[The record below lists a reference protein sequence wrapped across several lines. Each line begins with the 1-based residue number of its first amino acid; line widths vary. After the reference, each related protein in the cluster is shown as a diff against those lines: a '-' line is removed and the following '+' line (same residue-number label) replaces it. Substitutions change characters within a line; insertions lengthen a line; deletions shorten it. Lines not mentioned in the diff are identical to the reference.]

1 MSRRIDDI
9 CPRPDAPLDT
19 VTRPLATPIYPAT
32 VYQCDSTEQAFGL
45 LAGTVDGFVYSRD
58 GHPNANLLAGR
69 CAELHGTDRALVT
82 GSGMSALSLA
92 LVSLLEQGD
101 HVVVSSQLYGKSLA
115 LWTGEAPRFGIRA
128 TAVEICDLA
137 AVEAAIQPDTKL
149 VLAETIAN
157 PMLRVA
163 DISSLAELAHAGNA
177 KLLIDNTF
185 ASPAV
190 CRPAEFGADL
200 VMESVTKIMN
210 GHSDV
215 MLGLLCFGQDNAER
229 IKAAHSV
236 WGLFPSP
243 IDCWLAARGL
253 STLAVRVERA
263 AANARAV
270 AEGLAARDDIEA
282 VYYPGLSG
290 HVDHAVA
297 ARQFGEVFGNI
308 VTFTLPGGTEAAD
321 RFIHAAADSIPFCPS
336 LGELSTT
343 QTHPAST
350 SHRLMTESDRE
361 AIEIRGG
368 TIRLSVGIES
378 QEHIVSALQNAL
390 SATA

>member
-1 MSRRIDDI
+1 MARRIDDV
-9 CPRPDAPLDT
+9 CPRPEAPLDT
-19 VTRPLATPIYPAT
+19 VTRPLAAPIYPST
-32 VYQCDSTEQAFGL
+32 VYQCESTEQAFGL

-58 GHPNANLLAGR
+58 GHPNANLLADR

-82 GSGMSALSLA
+82 GSGMSALALA
-92 LVSLLEQGD
+92 LVALLKQGD
-101 HVVVSSQLYGKSLA
+101 HVVVSNQLYGKSLA
-115 LWTGEAPRFGIRA
+115 LWTGEAPRLGIDT

-137 AVEAAIQPDTKL
+137 SVEAALQPNTKL

-157 PMLRVA
+157 PMLRVP
-163 DISSLAELAHAGNA
+163 DIEALAKLAHSHSAR
-177 KLLIDNTF
+177 LLIDNTF

-190 CRPAEFGADL
+190 CQPAQLGADL

-215 MLGLLCFGQDNAER
+215 MLGLLCFTDNDDER
-229 IKAAHSV
+229 LKAAHSV

-243 IDCWLAARGL
+243 IDCWLAARGI
-253 STLAVRVERA
+253 STLALRA
-263 AANARAV
+263 QRASANARDV
-270 AEGLAARDDIEA
+270 ASTLASRQDIEA
-282 VYYPGLSG
+282 VYYPGLSN
-290 HVDHAVA
+290 HIDHAIA
-297 ARQFGEVFGNI
+297 ARQFGNVFGNI
-308 VTFTLPGGTEAAD
+308 VTFTLPGGTTAAD
-321 RFIHAAADSIPFCPS
+321 RFIQAAADSIPFCPS

-350 SHRLMTESDRE
+350 SHRLMTEAERE

-378 QEHIVSALQNAL
+378 SEHIISALGDAL
-390 SATA
+390 SAIN